1 MEFISQWEESG
12 TYKQNV
18 YDSSGIDM
26 IYEEKQSMVR
36 ITEILDVVISL
47 YCWLAREYLSEEVTF
62 ERN

>member
-26 IYEEKQSMVR
+26 IYEETKHGEDYRDTGCSYQFVLLVGQR
-36 ITEILDVVISL
+36 VPL
-47 YCWLAREYLSEEVTF
+47 
-62 ERN
+62 